1 MKLCCWVLLSLCFV
15 AQMSCVN
22 GQLGGAGGGSSGGDF
37 RDFVIISF
45 LDTNE
50 TMGFAL
56 PPKGESTNYSVE
68 TSGVTGPHLINITIA
83 PLKGSNLN
91 NYYYKISRDGK
102 PVKNVSIREPI
113 ESIDNTSNIRRSI
126 TAIVAVLVGI
136 FVSFFLTVMVNR
148 KRSKER
154 R

>member
-1 MKLCCWVLLSLCFV
+1 MLLSLCFV

-22 GQLGGAGGGSSGGDF
+22 GQLGGVDGGSSGSDF

-50 TMGFAL
+50 TMLFAL
-56 PPKGESTNYSVE
+56 PPKGESTNYLVE
-68 TSGVTGPHLINITIA
+68 TEGVNGPHLINITISPA
-83 PLKGSNLN
+83 IGSNLT

-102 PVKNVSIREPI
+102 PVTNVSIREPI
-113 ESIDNTSNIRRSI
+113 ISQKNSPPQKKPIDIISDHI
-126 TAIVAVLVGI
+126 IVATLATLL
-136 FVSFFLTVMVNR
+136 SFILTVMVNR

>member
-1 MKLCCWVLLSLCFV
+1 MLLSLCFV
-15 AQMSCVN
+15 AQVSCVN
-22 GQLGGAGGGSSGGDF
+22 GQLGGVGGGSSGGDF

-68 TSGVTGPHLINITIA
+68 TSGVNGPHLINITISPA
-83 PLKGSNLN
+83 IGSNLTS
-91 NYYYKISRDGK
+91 YYYKISRDGK
-102 PVKNVSIREPI
+102 PVTNVSIREPI
-113 ESIDNTSNIRRSI
+113 ILQINSPPAKKDIISDHIIIAALAT
-126 TAIVAVLVGI
+126 LL
-136 FVSFFLTVMVNR
+136 SFIITVMVNR